1 MTLTD
6 TLHVQLEVGWVNHC
20 QQYLGGS
27 ESLIDGFSGFDSGS
41 VDAPVEEE
49 HDEHRDEE
57 RTEGRVDD
65 VTGVV
70 GQFTRPVVAI
80 VLASNGRLSFV
91 DFAVIP
97 SDQRRETDDE
107 RQRPHDGQEDFG
119 SCW

>member
-20 QQYLGGS
+20 QKYLGGS

-70 GQFTRPVVAI
+70 GQFKRPVVAI